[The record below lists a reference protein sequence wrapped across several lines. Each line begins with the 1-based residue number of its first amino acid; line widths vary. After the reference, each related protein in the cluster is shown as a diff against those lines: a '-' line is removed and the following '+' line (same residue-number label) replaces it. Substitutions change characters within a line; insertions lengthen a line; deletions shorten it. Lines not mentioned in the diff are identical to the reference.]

1 MVFASAAHGW
11 AFDLRV
17 FAERWAKKL
26 GMRAEMLR
34 RTLWG
39 EFYFQPKGPKVVR
52 SSANGRLKPMF
63 VQFVLTSVWQ
73 AYGALLTE
81 PDAALRDKIVKSL
94 GLSVPER
101 ELRHADA
108 LVQLRA
114 VFGAWLPLSANVL
127 RAVAEQLP
135 RAAAAQTARLPR
147 LCPTLADAD
156 LSTAVAELSVA
167 ADAAAGASL
176 GALRAGVER
185 CDAAAPALAYVAKM
199 VYVGGAAGAHADD
212 VFIAFARVFSGA
224 LRPGSGG
231 VLHVRLH
238 GGGGASGG
246 EERTLAVDG
255 LRLYRLMG
263 RELVRVEEAEA
274 GCVCG
279 IGGIGGASLK
289 GATLSAA
296 AACPP
301 FEPMAFEGAPLVQ
314 VAVEPLDPT
323 ALPALLRALE
333 LLDQA
338 DPAVEVA
345 QLDTGE
351 HVLRTCGEVHLER
364 CLVDLRTTFAP
375 DVRLSV
381 SPPIVPFREGVA
393 AATAAAA
400 VEPTVASTAN
410 RRCTVSVRAVALP
423 EAVASELSRHRDALR
438 LALQSGRSW
447 LAADRLEAA
456 TRARSAPSPPRSAT
470 PATAG
475 RRCGRSAPRPPP
487 PATTCSS
494 RRRRRRRRS
503 TPTAAA
509 PSSRRCAPALRSRRR
524 AARSATSR

>member
-1 MVFASAAHGW
+1 MSGEAAAAGDGDDEVTEWTLEELEEDLDGRQIHFAPEKGNVVFASAAHGW

-26 GMRAEMLR
+26 GMKEEMLR

-94 GLSVPER
+94 GLTVPER

-147 LCPTLADAD
+147 ARRSPTPTRTPPSPSSA
-156 LSTAVAELSVA
+156 SPPT
-167 ADAAAGASL
+167 AAGASL

-375 DVRLSV
+375 DLRLSV
-381 SPPIVPFREGVA
+381 SPPIVPFRE
-393 AATAAAA
+393 
-400 VEPTVASTAN
+400 AS
-410 RRCTVSVRAVALP
+410 
-423 EAVASELSRHRDALR
+423 
-438 LALQSGRSW
+438 
-447 LAADRLEAA
+447 
-456 TRARSAPSPPRSAT
+456 
-470 PATAG
+470 
-475 RRCGRSAPRPPP
+475 PPP
-487 PATTCSS
+487 P
-494 RRRRRRRRS
+494 
-503 TPTAAA
+503 PP
-509 PSSRRCAPALRSRRR
+509 PSSRRSPAPPTAG
-524 AARSATSR
+524 AR